1 MDYEAATYVAVWN
14 YGFSTTYSSVTL
26 LVGQLED
33 VDEQSVNRLETDLD
47 NARTRNNQLKKM
59 MLQLEETAS
68 QQKLRVQMLDSSITE
83 ILVNIKNLEV
93 IQDTLPPK
101 CYNVQAIE
109 RP

>member
-14 YGFSTTYSSVTL
+14 YEFSRTYSSVTL
-26 LVGQLED
+26 LLGQLED
-33 VDEQSVNRLETDLD
+33 VDDQSVNKLETNLG

-68 QQKLRVQMLDSSITE
+68 WQKLRLQTLDSSITE
-83 ILVNIKNLEV
+83 ILADIKNLEV